1 MDARKP
7 DITPETRVGALL
19 EHYPEVEETLVAMS
33 PEFRRLKNPILR
45 RTLAKVANLRQV
57 ARIGDLPLGEVIMRL
72 REAAGIGP
80 VAPGAAFDTED
91 PSMSHPEPN
100 AYLPRPDWAV
110 VAPAKSLDARA
121 MIEGG
126 GHPLEAVMKDLAAL
140 PAGGVYE
147 LVTPFVPAP
156 LIDVAKGRGFLAWSA
171 PPEAGV
177 FRTLFR
183 RG

>member
-1 MDARKP
+1 MNDRRI

-19 EHYPEVEETLVAMS
+19 ATYPEVEETLVAMS

-57 ARIGDLPLGEVIMRL
+57 AKIGDVPLGTLINRL
-72 REAAGIGP
+72 REAAGMGP
-80 VAPGAAFDTED
+80 AAGATAPDKED
-91 PSMSHPEPN
+91 PSMSHPEPA
-100 AYLPRPDWAV
+100 AYMPRPDW
-110 VAPAKSLDARA
+110 VAEPSKSLDARG

-126 GHPLEAVMKDLAAL
+126 GHPLEAVMRDLAAL

-156 LIDVAKGRGFLAWSA
+156 LIDVALGRGFESWSA
-171 PPEAGV
+171 PPDAGV
-177 FRTLFR
+177 FRTYFR
-183 RG
+183 RS